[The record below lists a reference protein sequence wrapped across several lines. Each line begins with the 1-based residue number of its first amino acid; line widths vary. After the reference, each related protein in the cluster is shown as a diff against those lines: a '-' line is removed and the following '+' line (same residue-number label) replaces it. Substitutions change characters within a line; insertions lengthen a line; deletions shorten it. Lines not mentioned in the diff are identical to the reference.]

1 MPARTLEACGKRLRS
16 GSRRW
21 SSSPSGWPSR
31 KRTDPCS
38 DDGGAGLTLLVLIA
52 LVALLWGVVDGLLAR
67 GSITRTML
75 RWAATAPV
83 VAVLTALGGGLAD
96 GALLQPVDL
105 VRWTAGLTAMLY
117 FVLVLPAGLGVVTG
131 SGFQGLGPVRR

>member
-1 MPARTLEACGKRLRS
+1 MREAAQVGLKAVVFVALWLAFPEADGPR
-16 GSRRW
+16 
-21 SSSPSGWPSR
+21 
-31 KRTDPCS
+31 S

-52 LVALLWGVVDGLLAR
+52 LVALLWGVVDGLLSR

-105 VRWTAGLTAMLY
+105 VRWTVGLTVMLY

-131 SGFQGLGPVRR
+131 AGLQGLGPARRS

>member
-1 MPARTLEACGKRLRS
+1 MREAAQVGLKAVVFVALWLAFPEAD
-16 GSRRW
+16 G
-21 SSSPSGWPSR
+21 PM
-31 KRTDPCS
+31 S

-67 GSITRTML
+67 GSITRCML

-83 VAVLTALGGGLAD
+83 VAVLTAVGGLAD

-117 FVLVLPAGLGVVTG
+117 FVLVLPAGLGVVSG
-131 SGFQGLGPVRR
+131 AGFQSLGPARR

>member
-1 MPARTLEACGKRLRS
+1 MREAAQVTLKAVVFVALWLAFPETSGPAL
-16 GSRRW
+16 
-21 SSSPSGWPSR
+21 
-31 KRTDPCS
+31 
-38 DDGGAGLTLLVLIA
+38 DDGGGGGGGGLTLLLLIA

-96 GALLQPVDL
+96 GAWLHPVDL

-131 SGFQGLGPVRR
+131 SGLQGLGPARR